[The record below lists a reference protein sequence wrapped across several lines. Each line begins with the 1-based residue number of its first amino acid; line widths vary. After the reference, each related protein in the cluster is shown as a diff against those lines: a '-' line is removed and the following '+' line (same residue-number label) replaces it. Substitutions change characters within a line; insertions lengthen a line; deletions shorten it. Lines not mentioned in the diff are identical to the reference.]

1 MNKATLNFLT
11 NFDYSVS
18 FNEKGNIERKVRLV
32 KFNGKILAF
41 NITKPELRGEF
52 NSVGDFLDVIGDCDS
67 EIFEDLTGEN
77 IFGSKNKKV
86 VLIF

>member
-1 MNKATLNFLT
+1 MDKTTLNFLT
-11 NFDYSVS
+11 NFDYSLS

-41 NITKPELRGEF
+41 NIAKPELKSEF
-52 NSVGDFLDVIGDCDS
+52 ESVSDFLDVAGDCDS

-77 IFGSKNKKV
+77 IFRAKKKKV